1 MLDSNNWA
9 YELNS
14 RRKERELVERL
25 KKKLPATPY
34 FFKANERT
42 TYFFS
47 TEEKM
52 NKFKTNSN
60 ETI

>member
-1 MLDSNNWA
+1 MTDNWA
-9 YELNS
+9 RETYESS
-14 RRKERELVERL
+14 RRREKRLCEKL

-52 NKFKTNSN
+52 NEFKTNSN